1 MSLSQPTLTESMQ
14 MMDEIL
20 SDGLMDKV
28 EKMERLEAVL
38 SAATSS
44 LDHLAADSA
53 EPSLCV
59 CQCHQKEAPANV
71 SATTSPMTSM
81 VGGGGG
87 EGGSNEVASQTLATG
102 DIVITRIF
110 FTEEEKEKERTLTP
124 RGEE

>member
-1 MSLSQPTLTESMQ
+1 

-81 VGGGGG
+81 VGGGGAR
-87 EGGSNEVASQTLATG
+87 NEVASQTLATG

>member
-1 MSLSQPTLTESMQ
+1 

-59 CQCHQKEAPANV
+59 CQCHQKEAPTNV
-71 SATTSPMTSM
+71 SATTSPMTSLV

-87 EGGSNEVASQTLATG
+87 EGGRMEVASQTLATG